1 MKIKILILVL
11 VTSIILY
18 LIITVD
24 FVSIS
29 GRFVPDPDEECP
41 ITVSWNGIVPGVSNK
56 DDVIRILGIPD
67 EASFVKR
74 DNVFAEEYRYK
85 LQSTKV
91 YDSNDFQRY
100 DYVMFDITGRVIQ
113 MYRNVIDI
121 DGQYHQVSEYTKI
134 YGTELDL
141 AYQNSTYRPN
151 RKMLIET
158 YVDNYYDLL
167 ESFYVSWLD

>member
-1 MKIKILILVL
+1 
-11 VTSIILY
+11 
-18 LIITVD
+18 
-24 FVSIS
+24 
-29 GRFVPDPDEECP
+29 
-41 ITVSWNGIVPGVSNK
+41 
-56 DDVIRILGIPD
+56 
-67 EASFVKR
+67 
-74 DNVFAEEYRYK
+74 